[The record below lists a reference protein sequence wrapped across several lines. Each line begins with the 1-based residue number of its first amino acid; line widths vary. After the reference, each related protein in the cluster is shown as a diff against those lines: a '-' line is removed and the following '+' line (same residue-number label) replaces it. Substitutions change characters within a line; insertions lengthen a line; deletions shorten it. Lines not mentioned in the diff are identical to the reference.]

1 MLLFLCSSFLWV
13 DPGFHLVIIFLLL
26 KDLLC
31 PFLQCE
37 SSGGEFFQLLHAWKC
52 FYFTFGCESYFCW
65 IWNSR
70 VAFFHLSTFKMLFQC
85 HLHVVFI
92 EKWAVILT
100 FVLLYVVCLYFL
112 TAFKIFSLSIVL
124 SSSPSTP
131 VLLRYNWHTGLYKF
145 KVCSMIKIF
154 FPMLR
159 TFRIPS
165 LSSVQTYD
173 TSGLTVV
180 IMYITSLTFIYLKFM
195 PFDHTWIQFPHAPLI
210 LNNFIVIYLD
220 IIFSSLGFSEF
231 LSYVGLQFIHI
242 IEYYAAHKMSEL
254 CLDGLTWINF
264 KNKTDYGGKAISLWK
279 LGPVWYYLC
288 KILRQ

>member
-1 MLLFLCSSFLWV
+1 MSSSCRFHWEMGCNPYFCSSVCSVSLFSYCFQDFL
-13 DPGFHLVIIFLLL
+13 FI
-26 KDLLC
+26 
-31 PFLQCE
+31 
-37 SSGGEFFQLLHAWKC
+37 
-52 FYFTFGCESYFCW
+52 
-65 IWNSR
+65 NS
-70 VAFFHLSTFKMLFQC
+70 FKQ
-85 HLHVVFI
+85 
-92 EKWAVILT
+92 
-100 FVLLYVVCLYFL
+100 
-112 TAFKIFSLSIVL
+112 FSLH
-124 SSSPSTP
+124 PSFM
-131 VLLRYNWHTGLYKF
+131 GLYKF
-145 KVCSMIKIF
+145 KVCSMIKNF

-180 IMYITSLTFIYLKFM
+180 IMYITSSTFIYLKFM
-195 PFDHTWIQFPHAPLI
+195 PFDHTWIQFPHAPPI